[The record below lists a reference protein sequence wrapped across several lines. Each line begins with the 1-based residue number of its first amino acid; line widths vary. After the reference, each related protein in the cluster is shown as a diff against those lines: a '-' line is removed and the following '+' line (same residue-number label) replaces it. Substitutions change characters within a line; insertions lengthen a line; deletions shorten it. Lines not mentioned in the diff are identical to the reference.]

1 MLKRTPILAL
11 LLVCLAAASLART
24 PRPIADMPI
33 PAPGGKQIDL
43 KQYRGKVVLLA
54 LITTTC
60 AECITSVEIFNRLQ
74 KEFGPQGFQ
83 MVAAAVNL
91 SAKDDAGPFAQRY
104 KVNFPMGYLD
114 KPGTMRIADIGGEQR
129 PFVPIVIF
137 IDRTGVVRFQ
147 YFGNDTVMK
156 EEEKS
161 LRAIV
166 GGLVKQVQRTAP

>member
-11 LLVCLAAASLART
+11 LLVSLAAASFART
-24 PRPIADMPI
+24 PRPIADMTI

-60 AECITSVEIFNRLQ
+60 TECIQSVEIFNHLQ
-74 KEFGPQGFQ
+74 NDFGPQGFQ

-91 SAKDDAGPFAQRY
+91 SAKEDVGPFAQRY
-104 KVNFPMGYLD
+104 KASFPMGYLD
-114 KPGTMRIADIGGEQR
+114 KLGTMKIADIGGEQR
-129 PFVPIVIF
+129 PYVPIVMF
-137 IDRTGVVRFQ
+137 IDRGGVVRFQ
-147 YFGNDTVMK
+147 YFGNDSVMK

-166 GGLVKQVQRTAP
+166 GGLVKQGKQ

>member
-1 MLKRTPILAL
+1 MFKRFLAL
-11 LLVCLAAASLART
+11 FCVAALAFART
-24 PRPIADMPI
+24 PRPIADLPI
-33 PAPGGKQIDL
+33 PAPGGKQIQL

-60 AECITSVEIFNRLQ
+60 AECIKSVEIFNRLQ

-91 SAKDDAGPFAQRY
+91 SAKTDVAPFAERY
-104 KVNFPMGYLD
+104 KVGFPMGYLD
-114 KPGTMRIADIGGEQR
+114 HAEFNKIADVGSDQR

-137 IDRTGVVRFQ
+137 IDRAGVVRFQ
-147 YFGNDTVMK
+147 YFGNEPVMK
-156 EEEKS
+156 DEEKS

-166 GGLVKQVQRTAP
+166 GGLVKQVQQ